1 MTGPTGAA
9 PAYVVTSEVHVASA
23 GTQQLED
30 AFADRL
36 GKVDG
41 YPGFQRLEVWRD
53 GVMVGRIARID
64 PMPAQD
70 LLVIA
75 NGDAEVLLPFVRAF
89 VPTVDLQ
96 NGRIEITPPHGLFE
110 EPDPVDAAPEPQ
122 GAGRRADDR
131 RVRRGCRTPRRT
143 IREDA

>member
-9 PAYVVTSEVHVASA
+9 PAYVVTSEVHVDPA

-53 GVMVGRIARID
+53 ERGKGRYLMVSWWDDEESFRSYMRSPEHRESHDRMPTDPRPRGAGLGRWTRIAD
-64 PMPAQD
+64 
-70 LLVIA
+70 
-75 NGDAEVLLPFVRAF
+75 
-89 VPTVDLQ
+89 
-96 NGRIEITPPHGLFE
+96 
-110 EPDPVDAAPEPQ
+110 
-122 GAGRRADDR
+122 
-131 RVRRGCRTPRRT
+131 
-143 IREDA
+143 